1 MKLGLR
7 GLTVATLAGLV
18 AVAIWLRQTARMSP
32 AEPSVAE
39 TKPILLANRTVD
51 PATLSAPVIPSA
63 VGLSRRGTC
72 AYAVQCTRPV
82 SAVVRARVA
91 ALGARV
97 IAFIPRNALLIEA
110 TPATVRRLLASDDV
124 SAAVAY
130 EPTDKMSAG
139 LTGGR
144 VTVIPLAESD
154 REVLTDF
161 IAANGGTVETS
172 GPSRHGSFRAEVSDE
187 LLQQLALRG
196 DVRWIERHVRPQVM
210 NDCATADTGVQSV
223 WNAHGLTGRGQ
234 VIAIA
239 DSGLDTGDMNTL
251 HADFTNQIVRVVNL
265 GGYTFGDYNGH
276 GTHTAGTLAGD
287 GTMSA
292 GKYRGVAWEAKLFVQ
307 TCGDTSGGLSI
318 YFNNAESYDDI
329 YAGGIADGA
338 YIHSDS
344 WGGDTKGAYNDS
356 CAGLDDVQWY
366 YPELLVVVA
375 SGNAGSGRQTVGSP
389 ASAKN
394 ALTVGNVYSSRN
406 TVNAGKISGSSSRG
420 PCADGRIKPD
430 IAAPGVDI
438 VSTKSSLCSRTAVD
452 TYYTKMSG
460 TSMAT
465 PHAAGCAALVRQWL
479 MEHRGFRDR
488 LPTAALVKAVL
499 TGGAKGTVPDNN
511 VGWGRLAL
519 DETLFPSNRAVR
531 LMDRIPYSHGAE
543 LAYTV
548 TTTNEAPLDVQLSW
562 IDCPGD
568 PSAAVA
574 LVNDLDLI
582 VSNKATGA
590 VWFGNAVEGGD
601 RINNSES
608 VRIPSAPAGEYA
620 VMVKGANVPYDV
632 SEGGAAALYVRG
644 ACSEEGE
651 DEMVTLTVSTS
662 ARNDMAS
669 WPLPAVGTFV
679 YPKGTALTLSSGGW
693 AISTNIYGTA
703 LSSFPTVGF
712 TGTGSVPL
720 AGTTNELNLVLNED
734 STIEWRYADEADAH
748 RLRFQAYNPGDDW
761 YIFTDDYGDVVNYVV
776 TDVLW
781 VPSGDNVTVSIPED
795 LAYGCGYDYSGTIW
809 YWYPRY
815 RRFYS
820 YEGSLTMRLG
830 EVELAEPDANGTMC
844 YDAKLRMAKS
854 FSFAMDRAW
863 DVTGF
868 YYDETLTWDSVL
880 PMWWF
885 CRYLAGAYDRG
896 LITIGASQSGGDPD
910 GDGFDNAAEY
920 ADATDP
926 VDDASF
932 KFQIESFSPTGMT
945 FTGSVKGNLIVERCD
960 QLGGT
965 WHGVLTNAPPR
976 AATLNAVQFGK
987 ISSSNGYYRVVYQA
1001 N

>member
-1 MKLGLR
+1 
-7 GLTVATLAGLV
+7 
-18 AVAIWLRQTARMSP
+18 MSP
-32 AEPSVAE
+32 AESPAAE

-51 PATLSAPVIPSA
+51 PATLSAPLIPSA
-63 VGLSRRGTC
+63 AGLSRRGTC

-82 SAVVRARVA
+82 SAVVRARVS

-110 TPATVRRLLASDDV
+110 TPATVRRLLATDDV

-130 EPTDKMSAG
+130 EPTDKMPVG

-154 REVLTDF
+154 REVLADF
-161 IAANGGTVETS
+161 IAANGGTVETP

-187 LLQQLALRG
+187 LLQQLTLRG
-196 DVRWIERHVRPQVM
+196 DVRWIERHVRPQVA
-210 NDCATADTGVQSV
+210 NNYATVDTGVQSV

-234 VIAIA
+234 VIATA
-239 DSGLDTGDMNTL
+239 DSGLDTGDMNTM
-251 HADFTNQIVRVVNL
+251 HADLAKHIVRVVNL
-265 GGYTFGDYNGH
+265 GGYTYGDYNGH

-287 GTMSA
+287 GTLSS
-292 GKYRGVAWEAKLFVQ
+292 GKYRGVAWEAKLVVQ
-307 TCGDTSGGLSI
+307 ACGDKSGGLGI
-318 YFNNAESYDDI
+318 HFNYVSTYDDI

-344 WGGDTKGAYNDS
+344 WGGDTQGAYNDS

-366 YPELLVVVA
+366 YPELLVVAA

-389 ASAKN
+389 AAAKN
-394 ALTVGNVYSSRN
+394 ALTVGNVYSSRSTAN
-406 TVNAGKISGSSSRG
+406 TGKIYSSSSRG

-430 IAAPGVDI
+430 LVAPGVNI

-460 TSMAT
+460 TSMSA

-479 MEHRGFRDR
+479 IERRGFRDR

-511 VGWGRLAL
+511 IGWGRLAL

-531 LMDRIPYSHGAE
+531 LVDRIPYSHGAE

-548 TTTNEAPLDVQLSW
+548 TTTNEAPLDIQLSW

-574 LVNDLDLI
+574 LVNDLDLV

-601 RINNSES
+601 RINNSEL
-608 VRIPSAPAGEYA
+608 VRIPSAPVGEYA
-620 VMVKGANVPYDV
+620 VMVKGVNVPYDL

-662 ARNDMAS
+662 ARNNMAS

-679 YPKGTALTLSSGGW
+679 YPKGTTLTLSSGGW

-712 TGTGSVPL
+712 TGTGSVPA
-720 AGTTNELNLVLNED
+720 AGTADELQIVLNAD
-734 STIEWRYADEADAH
+734 STIEWRYAEDADAH

-761 YIFTDDYGDVVNYVV
+761 YIFLDDYGDVVNYVV

-795 LAYGCGYDYSGTIW
+795 LAYGGGYDYSGTIW

-820 YEGSLTMRLG
+820 YEGSLSMRLG
-830 EVELAEPDANGTMC
+830 EVELAEPDTNGTMC
-844 YDAKLRMAKS
+844 YDMKLRMAKTYS
-854 FSFAMDRAW
+854 FTMDRAW

-868 YYDETLTWDSVL
+868 YYDETQTWDSVL

-885 CRYLAGAYDRG
+885 CRYLAGAYDSG
-896 LITIGASQSGGDPD
+896 LITQGASQSGGDPD
-910 GDGFDNAAEY
+910 GDGFNNGREY
-920 ADATDP
+920 AEGTDP
-926 VDDASF
+926 VDD
-932 KFQIESFSPTGMT
+932 ESFRFTIDSFTPTNMA
-945 FTGSVKGNLIVERCD
+945 FTGTIKGKLIVERSD
-960 QLGGT
+960 SPNGKWTGVVTNDAVRTSVDNEVQLPAGGT
-965 WHGVLTNAPPR
+965 NV
-976 AATLNAVQFGK
+976 F
-987 ISSSNGYYRVVYQA
+987 YRVIYTP
-1001 N
+1001 

>member
-7 GLTVATLAGLV
+7 GLTVVALAGVV
-18 AVAIWLRQTARMSP
+18 AVALWLCQTTRMSP
-32 AEPSVAE
+32 AEPPVAE

-51 PATLSAPVIPSA
+51 PATLSAPAIPSA
-63 VGLSRRGTC
+63 AGLSRRGTC

-110 TPATVRRLLASDDV
+110 TPATVRRLLAMDDV

-130 EPTDKMSAG
+130 EPTDKMPAG

-161 IAANGGTVETS
+161 IAANGGMVETS

-187 LLQQLALRG
+187 LLQQLAVRG
-196 DVRWIERHVRPQVM
+196 DVRWIERHVRPQVV
-210 NDCATADTGVQSV
+210 NDFATADTGVQSV

-307 TCGDTSGGLSI
+307 ACGDKSGGLGI
-318 YFNNAESYDDI
+318 YFNYAETYDDV
-329 YAGGIADGA
+329 YAAGLADGA

-344 WGGDTKGAYNDS
+344 WGGDTQGAYNDS

-406 TVNAGKISGSSSRG
+406 TANAGKISGSSSRG

-430 IAAPGVDI
+430 VAAPGVDI

-543 LAYTV
+543 LVYAV

-574 LVNDLDLI
+574 LVNDLDLV

-679 YPKGTALTLSSGGW
+679 YPRGAALTLSSGGW

-712 TGTGSVPL
+712 TGTGSVP
-720 AGTTNELNLVLNED
+720 AEGTADELQIVLDED
-734 STIEWRYADEADAH
+734 STVNWQYADAASAH
-748 RLRFQAYNPGDDW
+748 RLRFSAYNPGNDW
-761 YIFTDDYGDVVNYVV
+761 YIFTDDEGYFENYVV
-776 TDVLW
+776 TDAWW
-781 VPSGDNVTVSIPED
+781 VPSGEEVTVSIPGD
-795 LAYGCGYDYSGTIW
+795 LALGDSYDYTGVIW
-809 YWYPRY
+809 YYYPY
-815 RRFYS
+815 HRRFYS
-820 YEGSLTMRLG
+820 YEGSLSMRLG
-830 EVELAEPDANGTMC
+830 EVELAEPDTDGVMC
-844 YDAKLRMAKS
+844 YDMKLRMAKS
-854 FSFAMDRAW
+854 YSFTMDRAW

-868 YYDETLTWDSVL
+868 YYDEFETWDGVL
-880 PMWWF
+880 PLWWF
-885 CRYLAGAYDRG
+885 YRYLGGAYYSG

-910 GDGFDNAAEY
+910 GDGFNNGREY
-920 ADATDP
+920 AEGTDP
-926 VDDASF
+926 VDDKSF
-932 KFQIESFSPTGMT
+932 RFAIDSFTPTNMA
-945 FTGSVKGNLIVERCD
+945 FTGTIKGKLIVERSD
-960 QLGGT
+960 SPNGKWTGVVTNDAARTSVDNEVQLPDGGSR
-965 WHGVLTNAPPR
+965 G
-976 AATLNAVQFGK
+976 F
-987 ISSSNGYYRVVYQA
+987 YRVIYTP
-1001 N
+1001 